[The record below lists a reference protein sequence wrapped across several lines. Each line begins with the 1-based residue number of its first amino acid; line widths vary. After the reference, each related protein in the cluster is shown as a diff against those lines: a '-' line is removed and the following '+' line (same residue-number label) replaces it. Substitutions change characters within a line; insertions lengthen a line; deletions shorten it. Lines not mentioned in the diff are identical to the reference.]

1 MRNHERRWMAVISLV
16 SLFLVGCDSAKS
28 IQPLSNE
35 ETSTLDERLIGAWD
49 AADRTKDEGTD
60 IFWIGKKQGSKKALE
75 LVTVVFKEDQT
86 LETVRVP
93 MFVRHGQANY
103 LSVDLASVQKEWD
116 ETGPSWYFFKYEMPD
131 DRTVILY
138 APKIETL
145 REAVRQG
152 KLKGALLKPRPFWLF
167 GLIPVT
173 GPMVGGVLL
182 EDSPE
187 KIVSFLDKQKDAW
200 IDETMVFK
208 KVRLSLEPETKRST
222 DK

>member
-1 MRNHERRWMAVISLV
+1 MRNQKRRWMAVVSLV
-16 SLFLVGCDSAKS
+16 SLFLVGCDSARS
-28 IQPLSNE
+28 VQPLSNE

-49 AADRTKDEGTD
+49 AADQQQDAGTG

-75 LVTVVFKEDQT
+75 LVTVAFNEDKT

-103 LSVDLASVQKEWD
+103 LSVDLASLQKEWD
-116 ETGPSWYFFKYEMPD
+116 ATGPSWYFFKYEMPD

-152 KLKGALLKPRPFWLF
+152 RLKGTLLKPRPFWLF

-173 GPMVGGVLL
+173 GPLVGDAVL

-187 KIVSFLDKQKDAW
+187 KIVGFLDKQKDAW
-200 IDETMVFK
+200 MDETMVYK
-208 KVRLSLEPETKRST
+208 KVRLSRGPKRST